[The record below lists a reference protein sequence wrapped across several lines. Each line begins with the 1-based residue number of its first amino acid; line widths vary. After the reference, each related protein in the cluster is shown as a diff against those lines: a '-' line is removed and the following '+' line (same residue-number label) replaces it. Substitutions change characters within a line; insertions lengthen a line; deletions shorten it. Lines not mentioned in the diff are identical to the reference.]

1 MEKVAVAKVS
11 DFSENTMDV
20 FEVNGKYVVVIYQ
33 GGKFYAVPDQCTHA
47 KFPLHDGEILEGKIK
62 CIHHGACFDLETGKP
77 TLPAV
82 KPIRLYQTEV
92 IEDTVYVIDQEN
104 QV

>member
-1 MEKVAVAKVS
+1 MEKIAVAKVS

-20 FEVNGKYVVVIYQ
+20 FEVNGNYVVVIYQ
-33 GGKFYAVPDQCTHA
+33 SGKFYAVPDQCTHA

-82 KPIRLYQTEV
+82 KPIKLYQTEV
-92 IEDTVYVIDQEN
+92 IDDTIYVIYQEN
-104 QV
+104 

>member
-1 MEKVAVAKVS
+1 MSSNRIAVAKVS
-11 DFSENTMDV
+11 DFHNNSMDV
-20 FEVNGKYVVVIYQ
+20 FEVNGKYVVVICQ

-47 KFPLHDGEILEGKIK
+47 RFPLHDGEILEGQIK

-82 KPIRLYQTEV
+82 KPIKLYQTEV
-92 IEDTVYVIDQEN
+92 VDDTVYVIY
-104 QV
+104 

>member
-20 FEVNGKYVVVIYQ
+20 FEVAGNYVMVIYQ

-47 KFPLHDGEILEGKIK
+47 KFPLHDGELLEGKIK
-62 CIHHGACFDLETGKP
+62 CIHHGACFDLETGKA

-82 KPIRLYQTEV
+82 KPIKLYQTEV
-92 IEDTVYVIDQEN
+92 MDDTVYIIHDEN
-104 QV
+104 